1 MSSSGP
7 RRPTAVLSDIDGCL
21 YDFTQPPDLGA
32 YAWLR
37 SARARAGS
45 PSFSLVTGRSVEF
58 VKVFAV
64 ILGLRESP
72 HLCELGS
79 LVVEGV
85 GSRVLVHPRIE
96 EYGVTRL
103 RRDRVNLLEAIAE
116 RIGPVEIEPSRD
128 FTLSL
133 IAVGGHPACD
143 SRDQVEGVVR
153 EAHPEARVFTVGEV
167 LDIALVPVS
176 KADGLDF
183 LRATYP
189 GFDPSSI
196 LAIGDSEN
204 DLDLFAAAGWRGA
217 PANATDA
224 VKAAADYVS
233 PHPGLAGVQDILRT
247 MMGWE

>member
-1 MSSSGP
+1 M
-7 RRPTAVLSDIDGCL
+7 
-21 YDFTQPPDLGA
+21 
-32 YAWLR
+32 
-37 SARARAGS
+37 
-45 PSFSLVTGRSVEF
+45 VTGRSVEF

-72 HLCELGS
+72 HLCELGAM
-79 LVVEGV
+79 VVEGV
-85 GSRVLVHPRIE
+85 GSRVLVHPRIA
-96 EYGVTRL
+96 EYGVAKL
-103 RRDRVNLLEAIAE
+103 RRDRANLMETIAE
-116 RIGPVEIEPSRD
+116 RVGPVEVEPSRD
-128 FTLSL
+128 FTLNL
-133 IAVGGHPACD
+133 VTVGGRPASD

-153 EAHPEARVFTVGEV
+153 EAYPEARIFSVGEV

-176 KADGLDF
+176 KADGLEF
-183 LRATYP
+183 LRDTYP
-189 GFDPSSI
+189 GFDPASI

-233 PHPGLAGVQDILRT
+233 PHPGLAGVQDVLRT